1 MTLSAHF
8 DADSASFVTN
18 KVILFRKVEKSL
30 VFSQITSLISASV
43 QPASRSPNQ
52 QCALT
57 PVQPFAAGS
66 VGLPRRVASG
76 NGGPTC
82 RIRQHTAYTAGCPSQ
97 SRNSSTYGVHRGLSE
112 PKPEFVNMRR
122 TPQLDR
128 AHAEFVNMRRAPQ
141 LDRAHAEFVNMR
153 RAPPRCRC
161 LKIAACICSGAA
173 L

>member
-97 SRNSSTYGVHRGLSE
+97 SRNSSTCGVHRSLIE
-112 PKPEFVNMRR
+112 PMPNSSTCGEHRSLTEPM
-122 TPQLDR
+122 P
-128 AHAEFVNMRRAPQ
+128 
-141 LDRAHAEFVNMR
+141 EFVNMR